1 MKKQLL
7 MFGFF
12 VLLISLIIPG
22 CGRQNTTATRS
33 LIATATIPLFT
44 TTNPTDIISQSTVE
58 NYQIFGAA
66 WDQDNPT

>member
-1 MKKQLL
+1 
-7 MFGFF
+7 
-12 VLLISLIIPG
+12 
-22 CGRQNTTATRS
+22 
-33 LIATATIPLFT
+33 LFT